1 MGTRPSR
8 ELGEANAAQLSPGQG
23 RIWPPS
29 SLLGPAAHR
38 SWAAFG
44 SWFSDVLCC
53 RSTWPLL
60 LWVLR
65 EVGVKCLSQKQQRA
79 SRVAA
84 GTPQVKKETEETE
97 ETEGFAGAAPPAPVL
112 GASQGLFHGHAG
124 G

>member
-1 MGTRPSR
+1 MGMGPSW
-8 ELGEANAAQLSPGQG
+8 ELGEANTVQLSPGQG

-29 SLLGPAAHR
+29 SLLGLAAHR

-44 SWFSDVLCC
+44 SWFSEVPCC

-60 LWVLR
+60 LWVSD
-65 EVGVKCLSQKQQRA
+65 EVGGKCLSQKQQRA

-97 ETEGFAGAAPPAPVL
+97 GFAGAAPPALVL
-112 GASQGLFHGHAG
+112 GASQGLFHGRAG
-124 G
+124 C